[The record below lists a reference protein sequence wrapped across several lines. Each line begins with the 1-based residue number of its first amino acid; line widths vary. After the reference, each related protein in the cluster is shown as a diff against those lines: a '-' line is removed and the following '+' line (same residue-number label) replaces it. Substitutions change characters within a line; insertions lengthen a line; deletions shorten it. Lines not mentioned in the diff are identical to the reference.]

1 MRKNLIVNLF
11 VVFVCFILSGCGANE
26 SINNAVG
33 VTMTIKEGTLTKT
46 GATVVITDVSG
57 KKNVYGEEYRIDKL
71 QNGKWK
77 ELEVIVEGNYGW
89 NLIGYYVGEDNT
101 LELEHNWEW
110 LYGELEIGEY
120 RLVKNTS
127 ESGDS
132 TNHYF
137 SVQFTID

>member
-33 VTMTIKEGTLTKT
+33 VTMAIKEGTLTKT

-77 ELEVIVEGNYGW
+77 ELEVIVEGNMGG
-89 NLIGYYVGEDNT
+89 I
-101 LELEHNWEW
+101 
-110 LYGELEIGEY
+110 
-120 RLVKNTS
+120 
-127 ESGDS
+127 
-132 TNHYF
+132 
-137 SVQFTID
+137 

>member
-89 NLIGYYVGEDNT
+89 NLIGYYVDEDNT